1 MNNTLA
7 NLKIRSKIPN
17 YPFNLLKSIPA
28 FNYFRKFNY
37 SLTCF
42 FLLYGVD
49 LKTPS
54 IHVFMS
60 NCSFIPFIKDFN
72 MHKRHLVTLRK
83 GSTVYLDN
91 LKQPLGLLVYMGN
104 SIL

>member
-1 MNNTLA
+1 MC
-7 NLKIRSKIPN
+7 
-17 YPFNLLKSIPA
+17 
-28 FNYFRKFNY
+28 KFNY

-83 GSTVYLDN
+83 GSRPTVYLDN